1 MDKEK
6 VKEKMSEYSQ
16 VIMAMVSSV
25 SRHAWDRYAAV
36 RREVIGKKLLPRVP
50 ADAVQHLEG
59 LTTKINA
66 KLSSALEP
74 MIVSVSLED
83 VTVLLMAMVGL
94 PISYVLYRTGVV
106 AFAAEVYFTFLYPTV
121 VTLQTLKHGRH
132 DKVPPLLTYWMLLMS
147 SLLLV
152 EPLFCLRTCCGS
164 WIVPKLLH
172 TYYIPL
178 KCTVC
183 YALVS
188 KDMAFVHQVLV
199 ERIILPALGFQP
211 GRGTAIRHKSMRDAV
226 EAAVHVDHDSDSSYE
241 HVQIKTTDTDSSFT
255 TTTTTSSTSTSPTKT
270 TTTTTNTSPSPTK
283 TTATISPSPTKTVS
297 DAPTVSIGEAAAGS
311 AVSPPELIKEISP
324 SISEDSFKPAL
335 TSL

>member
-16 VIMAMVSSV
+16 MIMSVVSSV
-25 SRHAWDRYAAV
+25 SRHAWGRYADV
-36 RREVIGKKLLPRVP
+36 RKEVIGKKLLPRVP
-50 ADAVQHLEG
+50 ADAVKHLEV

-74 MIVSVSLED
+74 MTVAVSLED
-83 VTVLLMAMVGL
+83 VTVLLMAIVGL
-94 PISYVLYRTGVV
+94 PFTYVLYRTGVV
-106 AFAAEVYFTFLYPTV
+106 AFAAEVYFTFIYPMV
-121 VTLQTLKHGRH
+121 VTLQTLKNGRH

-152 EPLFCLRTCCGS
+152 EPLFCLRTCGGS
-164 WIVPKLLH
+164 WIVPNLLH
-172 TYYIPL
+172 TYYVPL

-226 EAAVHVDHDSDSSYE
+226 EAAADHDSDSSYE
-241 HVQIKTTDTDSSFT
+241 HVQIKTTDTTDSSFT
-255 TTTTTSSTSTSPTKT
+255 TTTTTSSTITSPIKT
-270 TTTTTNTSPSPTK
+270 TTTTTST
-283 TTATISPSPTKTVS
+283 SPSPTKTVS
-297 DAPTVSIGEAAAGS
+297 VAPSVSIGEAAAGS

-324 SISEDSFKPAL
+324 SISEDSFKTAAL